1 MKNILTIAI
10 REFRTFLDSLV
21 AYILLVVF
29 LGLSGFFTWL
39 FGTDVFFVKQATMQP
54 FFQIAYWT
62 LFFFIPALTM
72 RMIAEENRVGT
83 LETLLTRAITDWQ
96 VVAGKYLACLML
108 IGVALL
114 FTIPYYLTIAWLGP
128 VDHGAVWCGYLGL
141 LLLSSTYIS
150 IGIFASSITGNQ
162 IVAFLLA
169 LVIGI
174 FFHWIFDMISNVAPG
189 GMAEFLNYLSA
200 STHFNSISRGVVDS
214 RDVVYFVSL
223 SLIGLIMA
231 EVQLARR
238 NVVD

>member
-1 MKNILTIAI
+1 MKNIWIIAK

-29 LGLSGFFTWL
+29 LGLSGLFTWL
-39 FGTDVFFVKQATMQP
+39 FGTDVFYIKQATMQP

-72 RMIAEENRVGT
+72 RMIAEEKRVGT
-83 LETLLTRAITDWQ
+83 LETLLTRAVTDGQ
-96 VVAGKYLACLML
+96 VIAGKYLACMML
-108 IGVALL
+108 IGVALVFTL
-114 FTIPYYLTIAWLGP
+114 PYYFTISWLGP

-141 LLLSSTYIS
+141 LLLSSAYIS

-169 LVIGI
+169 LVTGI
-174 FFHWIFDMISNVAPG
+174 FFHWIFGLFSSVTSG
-189 GMAEFLNYLSA
+189 GFASTLNYLSA
-200 STHFNSISRGVVDS
+200 STHFSSITRGVIDS
-214 RDVVYFVSL
+214 RDVIYFGSLTLL
-223 SLIGLIMA
+223 SLVLA
-231 EVQLARR
+231 EIQLAAR